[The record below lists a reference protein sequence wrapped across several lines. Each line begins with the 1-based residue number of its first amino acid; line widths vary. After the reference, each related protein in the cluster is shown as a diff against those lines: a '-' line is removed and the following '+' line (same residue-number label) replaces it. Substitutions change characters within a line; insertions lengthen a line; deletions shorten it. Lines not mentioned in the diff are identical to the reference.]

1 MIPISRVVIDNLH
14 LFLRITD
21 NLVNLLITDL
31 RRFDGIE
38 KCVNLTSSEAV
49 NIKKYKSFLVTTCK
63 INFHFY
69 TCKDTS
75 SLKWRDLTGPEKY
88 VLLSRVDLPNLF
100 PNLPNVVLIQKL
112 GKEFATLNETI
123 RSESM
128 STSEIE
134 TFASKA
140 KLWLELFI
148 QSKDVTP
155 YMHALVSH
163 LPEFFT
169 LYGSIIPF
177 TQQGLER
184 LNDQYTHYY
193 FRGTNHH
200 DYTALK
206 QLLLKKNRI
215 EVLTD
220 KGYVRQKKLQVHKCS
235 SCGIA
240 GHNKTTCPTT
250 HRS

>member
-1 MIPISRVVIDNLH
+1 MLCSSRNC
-14 LFLRITD
+14 
-21 NLVNLLITDL
+21 
-31 RRFDGIE
+31 G
-38 KCVNLTSSEAV
+38 
-49 NIKKYKSFLVTTCK
+49 KK
-63 INFHFY
+63 
-69 TCKDTS
+69 
-75 SLKWRDLTGPEKY
+75 
-88 VLLSRVDLPNLF
+88 
-100 PNLPNVVLIQKL
+100 
-112 GKEFATLNETI
+112 FAALNETI

-134 TFASKA
+134 TFANKA
-140 KLWLELFI
+140 KLWLESFI
-148 QSKDVTP
+148 QVYQTKHVTP
-155 YMHALVSH
+155 YMHALVAH

-177 TQQGLER
+177 TRQGLER

-200 DYTALK
+200 DYTALE
-206 QLLLKKNRI
+206 QLLLKTNRI

-235 SCGIA
+235 SCGVA
-240 GHNKTTCPTT
+240 GHKTTCPTM